1 MGDYTDNDYFYLPAY
16 DESAETGQESFNEAL
31 ETTDGI
37 IHGVYEAHTALDT
50 LTHAESGSV
59 HSNLGATGEI
69 TLTLPDDATAGC
81 KFFFVVMAAF
91 ELRIDPGAG
100 HAIYINGALQEADYY
115 ITADA
120 INESVMLVSDGTNW
134 VAIGAVGTWTVET

>member
-100 HAIYINGALQEADYY
+100 HAIYINGALQTADYY